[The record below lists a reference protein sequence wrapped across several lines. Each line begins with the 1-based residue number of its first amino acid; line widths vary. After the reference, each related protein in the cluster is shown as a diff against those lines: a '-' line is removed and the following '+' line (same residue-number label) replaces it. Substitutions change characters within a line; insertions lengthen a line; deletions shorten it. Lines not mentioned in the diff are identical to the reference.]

1 MDENIEKG
9 VQTKEQQKPDYKV
22 RPIIYLFAILGG
34 FAGLLYGYDS
44 GAISLAL
51 PGVTDSFG
59 LNAAQKGLV
68 VSFLLFGALPS
79 IVVFTALE
87 KKIERRNT
95 LIIGGIV
102 FIIGSILSAIATGM
116 YYIMAARF
124 ILGIAAGIA
133 NMFGLIYLSELAPAK
148 IRGLMSSL
156 YQLSVNIGILVA
168 YGVGAAFQGSEE
180 WRWTLERV

>member
-59 LNAAQKGLV
+59 LNAAQKG
-68 VSFLLFGALPS
+68 
-79 IVVFTALE
+79 
-87 KKIERRNT
+87 
-95 LIIGGIV
+95 
-102 FIIGSILSAIATGM
+102 
-116 YYIMAARF
+116 
-124 ILGIAAGIA
+124 
-133 NMFGLIYLSELAPAK
+133 
-148 IRGLMSSL
+148 
-156 YQLSVNIGILVA
+156 
-168 YGVGAAFQGSEE
+168 
-180 WRWTLERV
+180 